1 LLTLQKQA
9 NHRCGDYS
17 EEHLMKI
24 FAAIDLKDGKCVRLT
39 QGDPNAEIIY
49 GENPA
54 AIAETWET
62 IGVDWLHVVNLDGA
76 FGDLQKSAKNI
87 DALQAILD
95 RVQTPVQFGGGLRN
109 PEDIEQALNLGVN
122 RIIVGS
128 LAADRPR
135 QMLDILG
142 QFGPEQ
148 IVLGLDVKDGRVAT
162 HGWRQL
168 AETDPIKLVQLIHT
182 AGLAHVIYTDISRDG
197 MLSGVNV
204 EATVALARAGN
215 PSPGSKRRFQVIA
228 SGGVA
233 GLEDVKRIKAVENE
247 GIEGLI
253 IGKALYTGAVDLA
266 EAMRIAHA
274 E

>member
-1 LLTLQKQA
+1 M
-9 NHRCGDYS
+9 N
-17 EEHLMKI
+17 I
-24 FAAIDLKDGKCVRLT
+24 FAAIDLKNGRCVRLM
-39 QGDPNAEIIY
+39 QGDPRAETIY
-49 GENPA
+49 SDDPA
-54 AIAETWET
+54 AVAETWET
-62 IGVDWLHVVNLDGA
+62 IGVDWLHIVNLDGA
-76 FGDLQKSAKNI
+76 FGDREKSARNI

-95 RVQTPVQFGGGLRN
+95 RVTTPVQFGGGLRN
-109 PEDIEQALNLGVN
+109 PEDIQQALNMGVN
-122 RIIVGS
+122 RVVIGS
-128 LAADRPR
+128 MAADRPR

-148 IVLGLDVKDGRVAT
+148 IVLGLDVKDGKVAT

-168 AETDPIKLVQLIHT
+168 VETDAIKLAQLIQT
-182 AGLAHVIYTDISRDG
+182 AGLTHVIYTDISRDG

-204 EATVALARAGN
+204 EATVALARAGR
-215 PSPGSKRRFQVIA
+215 PKTGSGQRFKVIA

-233 GLEDVKRIKAVENE
+233 GIEDVKRIKAVEDE

-266 EAMRIAHA
+266 EAMQIAHG

>member
-1 LLTLQKQA
+1 M
-9 NHRCGDYS
+9 N
-17 EEHLMKI
+17 I
-24 FAAIDLKDGKCVRLT
+24 FAAIDLKNGQCVRLT
-39 QGDPNAEIIY
+39 QGDPNTETVY
-49 GENPA
+49 SQDPV
-54 AIAETWET
+54 AIAETWQT

-76 FGDLQKSAKNI
+76 FGDPEKAARNI

-95 RVQTPVQFGGGLRN
+95 HVDTPIQFGGGLRN
-109 PEDIEQALNLGVN
+109 PEDIDRALEMGVS
-122 RIIVGS
+122 RVVVGS

-142 QFGPEQ
+142 KFGPEQ
-148 IVLGLDVKDGRVAT
+148 VVLGLDVKEGKVAT
-162 HGWRQL
+162 HGWRKL

-197 MLSGVNV
+197 MLTGVNI

-215 PSPGSKRRFQVIA
+215 PDPQTRRRFQVIA

-233 GLEDVKRIKAVENE
+233 SIEDVKRIKAVEHE

-266 EAMRIAHA
+266 EAMRIAHK